1 MTKSHKVQVD
11 EHFLISGCA
20 VSRIELKIIE
30 SLATISMNRA
40 EKKNAFDQEMW
51 KKLEDISQE
60 IAANSNLKI
69 VTVESSSAGIF
80 SAGADVSEYREHAG
94 DADWAAQSQAVLAK
108 AIESVRAIPIPTIAV
123 IDGPCFGGGAA
134 LAVACDFRVASTNST
149 FAITPAKLGMVYPYS
164 DIVALTDLVGPA
176 IAKQLLFTSRTF
188 SAAEASQWG
197 YVDELASSSEIES
210 IRDKWITLILAN
222 SSSSVRSMKT
232 EIELVLSGQREDSEQ
247 TLRFVKDAMVSP
259 DHAEGIAAFL
269 EKRTAKFQ

>member
-1 MTKSHKVQVD
+1 MTKYHKVQVD
-11 EHFLISGCA
+11 EHFLISGCE
-20 VSRIELKIIE
+20 VSRIELKITE
-30 SLATISMNRA
+30 SLATISMNRSD
-40 EKKNAFDQEMW
+40 KKNAFDQEMW
-51 KKLEDISQE
+51 KRLEQISLE
-60 IAANSNLKI
+60 ITADSNLKI
-69 VTVESSSAGIF
+69 ATVESSSPGIF

-94 DADWAAQSQAVLAK
+94 DGEWAAQSQAVVAK

-134 LAVACDFRVASTNST
+134 LAVACDFRISSTNST

-188 SAAEASQWG
+188 SATEASAWG
-197 YVDELASSSEIES
+197 YVDELTSSDEIES
-210 IRDKWITLILAN
+210 TRDKWISWLMAN
-222 SSSSVRSMKT
+222 SSSSIRSMKT

-247 TLRFVKDAMVSP
+247 TLGFVKGAMVSP

>member
-1 MTKSHKVQVD
+1 
-11 EHFLISGCA
+11 
-20 VSRIELKIIE
+20 
-30 SLATISMNRA
+30 MNRP

-51 KKLEDISQE
+51 KKLQDISFE
-60 IAANSNLKI
+60 ISADSSLKVATI
-69 VTVESSSAGIF
+69 ESSTPGIF

-94 DADWAAQSQAVLAK
+94 DGDWAAQSQAVVAK

-123 IDGPCFGGGAA
+123 VDGPCFGGGAA
-134 LAVACDFRVASTNST
+134 LAVACDFRIASTNST

-188 SAAEASQWG
+188 NATEAFKWG
-197 YVDELASSSEIES
+197 YVDELLDFGEIES
-210 IRDKWITLILAN
+210 IRDKWISLILAN
-222 SSSSVRSMKT
+222 SSSSIRSMKT
-232 EIELVLSGQREDSEQ
+232 EIELVLSGQRKDSEQ
-247 TLRFVKDAMVSP
+247 TLGFVKGAMVSP

>member
-1 MTKSHKVQVD
+1 M
-11 EHFLISGCA
+11 
-20 VSRIELKIIE
+20 
-30 SLATISMNRA
+30 
-40 EKKNAFDQEMW
+40 
-51 KKLEDISQE
+51 
-60 IAANSNLKI
+60 
-69 VTVESSSAGIF
+69 
-80 SAGADVSEYREHAG
+80 
-94 DADWAAQSQAVLAK
+94 
-108 AIESVRAIPIPTIAV
+108 
-123 IDGPCFGGGAA
+123 
-134 LAVACDFRVASTNST
+134 ACDFRIASTNST

-197 YVDELASSSEIES
+197 YVDELSSSSEIKS
-210 IRDKWITLILAN
+210 IRDKWISLILAN